1 MGEPVTQFS
10 LERVDSVALVTMDDG
25 AGKGRPN
32 VFSRA
37 ALESLAELLP
47 ELEEGD
53 FSALVITGKPGSFS
67 GGADLNEF
75 PLIERREQAIQGSRG
90 GHDLF
95 GRIRALP
102 YPTVAAINGAALGG
116 GVELALHCDYRV
128 IADDVRHFASPE
140 CLLGFVPAW
149 GATQLAPRVAGPE
162 AAVKLTVLNPMRQNK
177 MLNAAQTLELGLV
190 DRVVVPE
197 RLVEEA
203 IAIAGEQPVREEADL
218 SETAEVVARARRQ
231 LDDSVHG
238 AAPAPY
244 RTLDLIEAAP
254 GWSLEE
260 GYRAEEEAL
269 ADLLFT
275 PQAQASL
282 YAFDLVERRARH
294 ATRQMLTAAG
304 PSSQPR
310 PVQKV
315 GIVGAGLMA
324 TQLATLFLR
333 RLGVPVVLRDLDQEI
348 VDRALET
355 IRDELAGAAAR
366 GRLDP
371 QKAVSLAALAK
382 GTTSY
387 EGFEDCDFV
396 LEAIFEDLAVKQQ
409 VFGELE
415 AIVPPECI
423 LATNTSSLSVTA
435 MAEGLQHPERL
446 VGMHFF
452 NPVAAMPLVE
462 LIRTPE
468 TDDLSLATT
477 WAVADHLR
485 KRPVLVNDGP
495 GFVVNRLLTRM
506 MGVVLDAI
514 EHGSSSDD
522 GDEAILSLGMPMA
535 PSVLLQMV
543 GPAVSNHVLETLH
556 AAYPDRF
563 PLSQTLA
570 NYAVGKMEVAHG
582 EPRPQSVEEIRE
594 AALAALAD
602 EVNHLL
608 EEGVVAS
615 AKDVDTAL
623 ILGAGFPFFM
633 GGLTKYLD
641 QTGVSERVVGRKL
654 EDVATATRA

>member
-1 MGEPVTQFS
+1 MAEPVTKFS

-25 AGKGRPN
+25 AGTSRPN
-32 VFSRA
+32 VFGRA
-37 ALESLAELLP
+37 ALESLAALLP

-53 FSALVITGKPGSFS
+53 FSALVMTGKPGSFS

-75 PLIERREQAIQGSRG
+75 PLIERREQAIEGSRA

-128 IADDVRHFASPE
+128 IAHDVRHFASPE

-149 GATQLAPRVAGPE
+149 GATQLAPRLAGPE
-162 AAVKLTVLNPMRQNK
+162 AAVKLIALNPMRQNK
-177 MLNAAQTLELGLV
+177 MLSAEQALELGFV
-190 DRVVVPE
+190 DRVVKQD
-197 RLVEEA
+197 RLVDEA
-203 IAIAGEQPVREEADL
+203 IALAGDQPAREDADL
-218 SETAEVVARARRQ
+218 SGMDEIVARACRQ
-231 LDDSVHG
+231 LDDSLHG

-244 RTLDLIEAAP
+244 RALDLIAGAA

-282 YAFDLVERRARH
+282 YAFDLVERRARKG
-294 ATRQMLTAAG
+294 AGRPDAG
-304 PSSQPR
+304 PR
-310 PVQKV
+310 EVKKV
-315 GIVGAGLMA
+315 GIAGAGLMA
-324 TQLATLFLR
+324 TQLAALFLR
-333 RLGVPVVLRDLDQEI
+333 RLGVPVVLRDLEQEI
-348 VDRALET
+348 VERGLET
-355 IRDELAGAAAR
+355 IRDDLAGAAAR

-371 QKAVSLAALAK
+371 QKAVSLAALAT

-387 EGFEDCDFV
+387 EGFEDCEFV
-396 LEAIFEDLAVKQQ
+396 IEAIFEDLDVKKQ

-415 AIVPPECI
+415 AVVPAECI
-423 LATNTSSLSVTA
+423 LATNTSALSVTA
-435 MAEGLQHPERL
+435 MSEGLAKPERL

-452 NPVAAMPLVE
+452 NPVAMMPLVE

-468 TDDLSLATT
+468 TDEASLATT
-477 WAVADHLR
+477 WALADRLR

-506 MGVVLDAI
+506 MVVLLDAI
-514 EHGSSSDD
+514 ERGNSVDET
-522 GDEAILSLGMPMA
+522 DEAVLALGLPMA

-543 GPAVSNHVLETLH
+543 GQQVADHVRETLH
-556 AAYPDRF
+556 TAYPDRF
-563 PLSQTLA
+563 A
-570 NYAVGKMEVAHG
+570 IAG
-582 EPRPQSVEEIRE
+582 EGPVRTVEEIRDAVLE
-594 AALAALAD
+594 ALAD
-602 EVNHLL
+602 EVSHML

-615 AKDVDTAL
+615 PKDIDTAL
-623 ILGAGFPFFM
+623 ILGAGFPLFM

-641 QTGVSERVVGRKL
+641 QTGVSERVTGGAFAK
-654 EDVATATRA
+654 TAAPA

>member
-1 MGEPVTQFS
+1 MSDPVTQFS

-149 GATQLAPRVAGPE
+149 GATQLAPRLAGPE
-162 AAVKLTVLNPMRQNK
+162 AAIKLTVLNPMRQNK
-177 MLNAAQTLELGLV
+177 MLSAQQALELGLV
-190 DRVVVPE
+190 DRVVDPE
-197 RLVEEA
+197 RLVDEA
-203 IAIAGEQPVREEADL
+203 IAIAAEQPAREEADL

-244 RTLDLIEAAP
+244 RTLDLIEGVP
-254 GWSLEE
+254 GWSIED

-282 YAFDLVERRARH
+282 YAFDLIERRAR
-294 ATRQMLTAAG
+294 RGAG
-304 PSSQPR
+304 RPDVEPR
-310 PVQKV
+310 EVKKV

-324 TQLATLFLR
+324 TQLAGLFLR

-355 IRDELAGAAAR
+355 IRDDLAGAASR
-366 GRLDP
+366 
-371 QKAVSLAALAK
+371 AA
-382 GTTSY
+382 S
-387 EGFEDCDFV
+387 
-396 LEAIFEDLAVKQQ
+396 I
-409 VFGELE
+409 
-415 AIVPPECI
+415 P
-423 LATNTSSLSVTA
+423 
-435 MAEGLQHPERL
+435 
-446 VGMHFF
+446 
-452 NPVAAMPLVE
+452 
-462 LIRTPE
+462 
-468 TDDLSLATT
+468 
-477 WAVADHLR
+477 R
-485 KRPVLVNDGP
+485 KRSHSPRSRRARP
-495 GFVVNRLLTRM
+495 PTR
-506 MGVVLDAI
+506 
-514 EHGSSSDD
+514 
-522 GDEAILSLGMPMA
+522 
-535 PSVLLQMV
+535 
-543 GPAVSNHVLETLH
+543 
-556 AAYPDRF
+556 
-563 PLSQTLA
+563 
-570 NYAVGKMEVAHG
+570 
-582 EPRPQSVEEIRE
+582 
-594 AALAALAD
+594 
-602 EVNHLL
+602 
-608 EEGVVAS
+608 AS
-615 AKDVDTAL
+615 
-623 ILGAGFPFFM
+623 
-633 GGLTKYLD
+633 
-641 QTGVSERVVGRKL
+641 R
-654 EDVATATRA
+654 TATS

>member
-1 MGEPVTQFS
+1 MTKFS
-10 LERVDSVALVTMDDG
+10 LERVDTVALVTMDDG
-25 AGKGRPN
+25 AGKARPN
-32 VFSRA
+32 VFGRA
-37 ALESLAELLP
+37 ALGSLAELLP

-75 PLIERREQAIQGSRG
+75 PLIEQREQAIEGSRA

-102 YPTVAAINGAALGG
+102 YATVAAINGAALGG

-149 GATQLAPRVAGPE
+149 GATQLVPRLAGPE
-162 AAVKLTVLNPMRQNK
+162 AAVKLIALNPMRQNK
-177 MLNAAQTLELGLV
+177 MLSARQALELGVV
-190 DRVVVPE
+190 DRLAEPE

-203 IAIAGEQPVREEADL
+203 IAIAGEQPARDDADL
-218 SETAEVVARARRQ
+218 SETTEVVARARRQ
-231 LDDSVHG
+231 LDDSLHG

-244 RTLDLIEAAP
+244 RALDLIEGAEK
-254 GWSLEE
+254 WSLEE

-282 YAFDLVERRARH
+282 YAFDLVERRARKG
-294 ATRQMLTAAG
+294 AG
-304 PSSQPR
+304 RPDENPR
-310 PVQKV
+310 EVKKV
-315 GIVGAGLMA
+315 GIAGAGLMA
-324 TQLATLFLR
+324 TQLATLFIR
-333 RLGVPVVLRDLDQEI
+333 RLGVPVSLRDLEQEI

-355 IRDELAGAAAR
+355 IRDDLADAAAR

-396 LEAIFEDLAVKQQ
+396 IEAIFEDLDVKKQ
-409 VFGELE
+409 VLGELE
-415 AIVPPECI
+415 AVVPAECV
-423 LATNTSSLSVTA
+423 LATNTSALSVTA
-435 MAEGLQHPERL
+435 MAEGLQRPERL

-452 NPVAAMPLVE
+452 NPVAMMPLVE
-462 LIRTPE
+462 LVRTPE
-468 TDDLSLATT
+468 TDDLSVATT
-477 WAVADHLR
+477 WAVADKLR
-485 KRPVLVNDGP
+485 KRPVLVNDAP

-506 MGVVLDAI
+506 MVVLLDAI
-514 EHGSSSDD
+514 ERGNSVDET
-522 GDEAILSLGMPMA
+522 DEAILALGLPMA

-543 GPAVSNHVLETLH
+543 GQEVADHVRATLH
-556 AAYPDRF
+556 AAYPERF
-563 PLSQTLA
+563 
-570 NYAVGKMEVAHG
+570 AVSGEGPARSVA
-582 EPRPQSVEEIRE
+582 EIRE
-594 AALAALAD
+594 AVLEALAQ
-602 EVNHLL
+602 ETQHML

-615 AKDVDTAL
+615 AKDIDTAL
-623 ILGAGFPFFM
+623 ILGAGFPLFM

-641 QTGVSERVVGRKL
+641 QTGVSERVAGSTF
-654 EDVATATRA
+654 ARAAAPA